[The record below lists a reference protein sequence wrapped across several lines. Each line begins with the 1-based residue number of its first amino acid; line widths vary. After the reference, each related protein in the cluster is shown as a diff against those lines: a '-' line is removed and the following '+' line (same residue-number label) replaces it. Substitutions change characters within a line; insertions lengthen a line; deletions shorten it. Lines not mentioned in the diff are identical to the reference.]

1 MDRIT
6 GMNTGREMNYH
17 FITPRE
23 MENPGTGECT
33 GRSQKQKWKKQK
45 RGERGENSPGR
56 QPCPAVKSSE
66 FGAGQNWAPD
76 PCLDL
81 LC

>member
-23 MENPGTGECT
+23 MENPETGECT
-33 GRSQKQKWKKQK
+33 GRSQKQKK
-45 RGERGENSPGR
+45 RVEGR
-56 QPCPAVKSSE
+56 ELTREAAVPSS
-66 FGAGQNWAPD
+66 
-76 PCLDL
+76 
-81 LC
+81 